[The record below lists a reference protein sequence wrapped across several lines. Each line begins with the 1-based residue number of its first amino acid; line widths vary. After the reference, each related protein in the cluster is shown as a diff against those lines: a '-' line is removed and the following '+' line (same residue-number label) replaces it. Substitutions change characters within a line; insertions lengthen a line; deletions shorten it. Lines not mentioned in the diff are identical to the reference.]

1 MAQENQDT
9 EAAEEVKDIKE
20 SKKFKKP
27 SLKVILVSIIAILL
41 LLLIIGIT
49 LIIFSPKEEPIAE
62 TPSQEIA
69 APTTQEVT
77 QNQEITEE
85 KEPEVKFDL
94 SSINSQKLNEQLAN
108 LTNKNIKKEAPST
121 VENEESRRVLEE
133 QKRIEEESLK
143 IEEDMVLKQKESLE
157 EKKAELEMEMQKL
170 EALKK
175 EAILARE
182 ELIKAQNTN
191 IESNEKDIQIEQKPQ
206 EKIKQENIEETKAK
220 EQNNG
225 EFLQLINVAK
235 IKGTL
240 YKKYLDKATR
250 IDPNILLCRDD
261 LNRIELYYGPFSSDE
276 ERETLLNKLLKN
288 GFSQAY
294 ELEMTKDEFNK
305 RCKY

>member
-1 MAQENQDT
+1 MAQENQGT
-9 EAAEEVKDIKE
+9 ETTEEVKDVKE

-27 SLKVILVSIIAILL
+27 SLKAVLISVIAILL

-62 TPSQEIA
+62 TPSQEVA
-69 APTTQEVT
+69 TPTTQEVT

-108 LTNKNIKKEAPST
+108 LTNKNIKKEAPAA

-191 IESNEKDIQIEQKPQ
+191 IESNEKDIQVEQKPQ
-206 EKIKQENIEETKAK
+206 ENIKQENIEETKAK

-240 YKKYLDKATR
+240 YKKYLDRATR

-261 LNRIELYYGPFSSDE
+261 LNRIELYYGPFSSNE
-276 ERETLLNKLLKN
+276 ARESLLNKLLKN

>member
-27 SLKVILVSIIAILL
+27 SLKVILVSIIAI

-77 QNQEITEE
+77 QNQEITEA

-108 LTNKNIKKEAPST
+108 LTNKNIKKEAPTT

-191 IESNEKDIQIEQKPQ
+191 IESNEKEKDIQIEQKPQ

>member
-77 QNQEITEE
+77 QNQEITEA

-108 LTNKNIKKEAPST
+108 LTNKNIKKEAPTT

>member
-1 MAQENQDT
+1 MAQENQGT
-9 EAAEEVKDIKE
+9 ETTEEVKDVKE

-27 SLKVILVSIIAILL
+27 SLKAVLISVIAILL

-62 TPSQEIA
+62 TPSQEVA
-69 APTTQEVT
+69 TPTTQKVT

-108 LTNKNIKKEAPST
+108 LTNKNIKKEAPAA

-191 IESNEKDIQIEQKPQ
+191 IESNEKDIQVEQKPQ
-206 EKIKQENIEETKAK
+206 ENIKQENIEETKAK

-250 IDPNILLCRDD
+250 IDPNIVLCRDD
-261 LNRIELYYGPFSSDE
+261 LNRIELYYGPFSSNE
-276 ERETLLNKLLKN
+276 ARETLLNKLLKN

>member
-77 QNQEITEE
+77 QNQEITEA

>member
-1 MAQENQDT
+1 MAQENQGT
-9 EAAEEVKDIKE
+9 ETTEEVKDVKE
-20 SKKFKKP
+20 SKKFKKS
-27 SLKVILVSIIAILL
+27 SLKAVLISVIAILL

-62 TPSQEIA
+62 TPSQEVA
-69 APTTQEVT
+69 TPTTQEVT

-108 LTNKNIKKEAPST
+108 LTNKNIKKEAPAA

-191 IESNEKDIQIEQKPQ
+191 IESNEKDIQVEQKPQ
-206 EKIKQENIEETKAK
+206 ENIKQENIEETKAK

-261 LNRIELYYGPFSSDE
+261 LNRIELYYGPFSSNE
-276 ERETLLNKLLKN
+276 ARETLLNKLLKN

>member
-1 MAQENQDT
+1 MTQENQDI
-9 EAAEEVKDIKE
+9 EATEEVKDTKE
-20 SKKFKKP
+20 NKKFKKP
-27 SLKVILVSIIAILL
+27 SLKAILISVIAILL
-41 LLLIIGIT
+41 LLLIIGIS
-49 LIIFSPKEEPIAE
+49 LIIFSPKEEPIIE
-62 TPSQEIA
+62 TPPQEIA
-69 APTTQEVT
+69 TPTTQEVT
-77 QNQEITEE
+77 QKQEITEE

-108 LTNKNIKKEAPST
+108 LTNKNIKKEAPAA

-191 IESNEKDIQIEQKPQ
+191 IESNEKDIQVEQKPQ
-206 EKIKQENIEETKAK
+206 ENIKQENIEETKAK

-261 LNRIELYYGPFSSDE
+261 LNRIELYYGPFSSNE
-276 ERETLLNKLLKN
+276 ARETLLNKLLKN

>member
-1 MAQENQDT
+1 MAQENQGT
-9 EAAEEVKDIKE
+9 ETTEEVKDVKE

-27 SLKVILVSIIAILL
+27 SLKAVLISVIAILL

-62 TPSQEIA
+62 TPSQEVA
-69 APTTQEVT
+69 TPTTQEVT

-108 LTNKNIKKEAPST
+108 LTNKNIKKEAPAA

-191 IESNEKDIQIEQKPQ
+191 IESNEKDIQVEQKPQ
-206 EKIKQENIEETKAK
+206 ENIKQENIEETKAK

-261 LNRIELYYGPFSSDE
+261 LNRIELYYGPFSSNE
-276 ERETLLNKLLKN
+276 ARETLLNKLLKN

>member
-191 IESNEKDIQIEQKPQ
+191 IESNKKDIQIEQKPQ